1 MKKIHARQQWAP
13 EKTGA
18 HHLTP
23 INPKKYSCYGP
34 KKIHTRNL
42 IAKHNSCGSKI
53 PLPPHNFSNGPSVS
67 LACRTEPPRIAIKG
81 YPPGGLLDDLSV
93 NQALRHEELSNN

>member
-1 MKKIHARQQWAP
+1 MKKIRARQQWAP

-23 INPKKYSCYGP
+23 INPKKIFMLWP

-42 IAKHNSCGSKI
+42 IPKNDSCGSKI
-53 PLPPHNFSNGPSVS
+53 PLLPPHPQLFKWSV
-67 LACRTEPPRIAIKG
+67 P
-81 YPPGGLLDDLSV
+81 
-93 NQALRHEELSNN
+93 